1 MHNARP
7 DPGRPDSVPCS
18 VARPSLPRGALR
30 HPDFRRFI
38 VGQFTSLVGTWI
50 QQVAL
55 GWLVFELTNSAFKVG
70 IAAAAGTLPILLLTL
85 YGGGIADRVN
95 KRRALILLQSLMAV
109 EAAVLAGLALTG
121 HVTFLWIVV
130 LALANGVFSAF
141 EIPIRQSFLLDL
153 VGREDLMSAIA
164 FNSMAFSV
172 SRVLGPA
179 IAGTLVALF
188 GAGVGFLINAV
199 SYGAVIVGLA
209 RIRSQDEGGR
219 PTRRPATL
227 AEVHRYVRAH
237 GWPRTF
243 LAQALATTIFAWSIT
258 AMLPVLAREGLGT
271 GASGYGGLMSAFG
284 VGAAIGATLLAAV
297 GHRVRRGELA
307 VGGGMAIGAVHLLIG
322 ASGSYPLTF
331 GLLLLS
337 GTVGAAAGITTN
349 TLLQVDA
356 PDHLRGRVIGVYA
369 MIVVGM
375 APVGSLLMGWVAD
388 RASVGWAI
396 AGGGGITLLAAALLW
411 RGRPREAVTASVSIE
426 EHEKPVGVPVTSEER

>member
-1 MHNARP
+1 M
-7 DPGRPDSVPCS
+7 
-18 VARPSLPRGALR
+18 ARPSLPRGALR

-38 VGQFTSLVGTWI
+38 AGQFASLVGTWI

-70 IAAAAGTLPILLLTL
+70 IAAAAGTVPILLLTL
-85 YGGGIADRVN
+85 YGGGVADRVD

-109 EAAVLAGLALTG
+109 EALLLGILALTG
-121 HVTFLWIVV
+121 HVTFVWIVV
-130 LALANGVFSAF
+130 LALANGVLGAF

-153 VGREDLMSAIA
+153 VGRDDLMSAIA

-179 IAGTLVALF
+179 IAGTLVAMF
-188 GAGVGFLINAV
+188 GAGVGFLVNAV
-199 SYGAVIVGLA
+199 SYGAVIAGLA
-209 RIRSQDEGGR
+209 LIRSQGDVR
-219 PTRRPATL
+219 PPDRHPPTL
-227 AEVHRYVRAH
+227 VEVHHYVRAR
-237 GWPRTF
+237 GWPRT
-243 LAQALATTIFAWSIT
+243 LLTQALVTTIFAYSVT
-258 AMLPVLAREGLGT
+258 AMLPVLARDGLGT

-356 PDHLRGRVIGVYA
+356 PEHLRGRVIGVYA

-375 APVGSLLMGWVAD
+375 APIGSLLMGWVAD
-388 RASVGWAI
+388 RASVGLAI
-396 AGGGGITLLAAALLW
+396 AGGGVVTLLTAALLW
-411 RGRPREAVTASVSIE
+411 RGRPREPVTAPVTIGESVE
-426 EHEKPVGVPVTSEER
+426 TAGVPVTSEER